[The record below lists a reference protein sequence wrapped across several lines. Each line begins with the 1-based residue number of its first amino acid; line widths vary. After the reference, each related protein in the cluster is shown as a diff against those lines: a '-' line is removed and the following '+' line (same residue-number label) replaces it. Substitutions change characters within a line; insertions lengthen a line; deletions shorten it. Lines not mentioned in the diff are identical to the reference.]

1 MGRSARSLRNSTR
14 LLTLPGQNGFWTCPS
29 GESRRFRQLEPVIR
43 RTFDIPTMVR
53 LSVGPSRANL
63 TEARPR
69 GHGKEGQRRFVHDS
83 PLEGEGFEPSVPR
96 RGQHFS
102 RLPRSSFSETAGW
115 FRRCRDSRTRRSDAG
130 LPIKDGL
137 WDRGRRS
144 FDDGSRNCDK
154 RALFY

>member
-83 PLEGEGFEPSVPR
+83 PLEGDGFEPSVP
-96 RGQHFS
+96 G
-102 RLPRSSFSETAGW
+102 E
-115 FRRCRDSRTRRSDAG
+115 
-130 LPIKDGL
+130 
-137 WDRGRRS
+137 
-144 FDDGSRNCDK
+144 
-154 RALFY
+154 

>member
-69 GHGKEGQRRFVHDS
+69 GHGKEGQCRFVHDLYGVF
-83 PLEGEGFEPSVPR
+83 PVKRLFLGFAHRSLFGAGKAVLHPVACDQVSGAR
-96 RGQHFS
+96 GRGQGT
-102 RLPRSSFSETAGW
+102 ETLASLGG
-115 FRRCRDSRTRRSDAG
+115 FA
-130 LPIKDGL
+130 
-137 WDRGRRS
+137 
-144 FDDGSRNCDK
+144 
-154 RALFY
+154 A